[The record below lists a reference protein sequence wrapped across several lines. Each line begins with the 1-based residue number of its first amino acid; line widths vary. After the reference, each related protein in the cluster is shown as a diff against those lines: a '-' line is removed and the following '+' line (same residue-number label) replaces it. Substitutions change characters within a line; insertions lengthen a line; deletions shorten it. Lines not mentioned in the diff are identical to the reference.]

1 MLAIRYED
9 MLNKG
14 PETFQ
19 ALAEFLHL
27 PAGHNLVEQAMA
39 NTAIDRLQ
47 KLEDQVG
54 GFAEKPKGC
63 ERFFRSGR
71 TGEGAEMLQPEQ
83 RERLATSLAKM
94 MERFNY
100 EGDTSD

>member
-1 MLAIRYED
+1 MDRIREGGGKASGKVRRQFRFSQED
-9 MLNKG
+9 H
-14 PETFQ
+14 
-19 ALAEFLHL
+19 A
-27 PAGHNLVEQAMA
+27 LVEQALA

-54 GFAEKPKGC
+54 GFAEKPNGC

-71 TGEGAEMLQPEQ
+71 TGEGAEQLQPEQ
-83 RERLATSLAKM
+83 RERLATGLAKM